1 MVLFLIATHA
11 WATDL
16 VGADWGGADLVV
28 ADADTLTG
36 VFTGVGRFEVP
47 KGAVVTTLPFA
58 LVEIHAD
65 EVVIA
70 GTLSADGAGH
80 PGGEPMEGGLGEGGG
95 EAANSSAS
103 GGGAGFAG
111 RGGSGS
117 VYSPYGT
124 YDGGA
129 SGGLDYHHLLDPLG
143 SGGGGGDA
151 ATGFGSGGAGGGAIV
166 LVAPTVTI
174 DGTLSLAGALGG
186 CPEPDS
192 VRRGEGG
199 GGGSGGFLRIDATQI
214 DGAGAVFAIGGDAC
228 GEPGTWGGGGGGG
241 WVLVQGTNVVDVTVR
256 LRGGDGETAGRPGT
270 LAIDLDRDG
279 LGEEEELRAGTD
291 PANPDTD
298 GDGYLDGEELEVL
311 GRDPLYNPNATTED
325 HPATSAPLAPS
336 AEDRS
341 GCGCHAAGPS
351 DPWGPWARRR
361 PR

>member
-1 MVLFLIATHA
+1 MVFLLFMATA
-11 WATDL
+11 WATDH
-16 VGADWGGADLVV
+16 VGADWGGADLVM
-28 ADADTLTG
+28 ADGDTLTG
-36 VFTGVGRFEVP
+36 VFTGIARFEVSE
-47 KGAVVTTLPFA
+47 GTFVTVAPQTPL
-58 LVEIHAD
+58 EIHAD
-65 EVVIA
+65 DVVIA
-70 GTLSADGAGH
+70 GILSADGAGH
-80 PGGEPMEGGLGEGGG
+80 PGGEGMEDGAGEGGG
-95 EAANSSAS
+95 EAANSSTS

-151 ATGFGSGGAGGGAIV
+151 GSGFGRGGAGGGAIA

-186 CPEPDS
+186 CPEPDTL
-192 VRRGEGG
+192 RGGGG
-199 GGGSGGFLRIDATQI
+199 GGGSGGYLRIDAAQI
-214 DGAGAVFAIGGDAC
+214 DGTGTVFAIGGDVC

-241 WVLVQGTNVVDVTVR
+241 WVLVQGTDAIDVTVR

-311 GRDPLYNPNATTED
+311 DRDPLFNPD
-325 HPATSAPLAPS
+325 ATSTGDPTAAPQDPPS
-336 AEDRS
+336 EGGS
-341 GCGCHAAGPS
+341 GCGCQARGPS
-351 DPWGPWARRR
+351 GGWLLWARRR
-361 PR
+361 AP